1 MSVDHWLGWWLSKT
15 PSNRPA
21 ENSSLESLL
30 CENQGWPNGLH
41 SPVGHL
47 DTQSSLWVSGG
58 SPNWLEARGMTLAVA
73 NTFPWLLPKKGV
85 VPKSEY
91 VVWFLM
97 QTRETP
103 MYLSSYLDQPLDL
116 TSKPREER
124 VLGSL
129 EIKASSSSLPGHL
142 AACFVY
148 GSSSLNVC
156 WRDHQTS
163 QLGTGIRNQNI
174 WKEASLGVCVFARG
188 MCFCLAVCEAT
199 GHWNTGIIRLPLFHG
214 FQSVSNSQSG
224 WLVMKQT
231 GRRGLRRRWPPGLQ
245 WILTKQGLL

>member
-1 MSVDHWLGWWLSKT
+1 MSVDNWLGWWLSKT
-15 PSNRPA
+15 PSNRPV
-21 ENSSLESLL
+21 ENSSLELLL

-47 DTQSSLWVSGG
+47 DTQSSLWVSGR
-58 SPNWLEARGMTLAVA
+58 SHNWLQERGMTLAVA

-85 VPKSEY
+85 VPKSEC
-91 VVWFLM
+91 VVWFLT
-97 QTRETP
+97 QTRGTP

-148 GSSSLNVC
+148 GSSSLNIC
-156 WRDHQTS
+156 WKDHQTS
-163 QLGTGIRNQNI
+163 QLGTGIRSQ
-174 WKEASLGVCVFARG
+174 KYMERGKSCVEARG
-188 MCFCLAVCEAT
+188 MYFCLEVREAT
-199 GHWNTGIIRLPLFHG
+199 GHWNTRIIRLPLFHG

-224 WLVMKQT
+224 WLVMK
-231 GRRGLRRRWPPGLQ
+231 
-245 WILTKQGLL
+245 